1 MQKFNDIESLKK
13 KRESLK
19 QEFDDSLN
27 KYHKITQA
35 GLAEWLKN
43 FQEGKVKLDKVDDL
57 EKLIQIDIMLQNYK
71 RVVGGGGDVNGSN

>member
-1 MQKFNDIESLKK
+1 MQKFNDIESLRK